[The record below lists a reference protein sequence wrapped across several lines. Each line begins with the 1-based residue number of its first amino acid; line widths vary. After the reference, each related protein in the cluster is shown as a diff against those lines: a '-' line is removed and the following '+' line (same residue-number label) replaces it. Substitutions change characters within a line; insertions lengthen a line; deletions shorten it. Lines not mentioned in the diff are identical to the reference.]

1 MRNPS
6 LWYAV
11 FVYPRGKQYAG
22 DDMQRTAFFRFDQM
36 HTGASA

>member
-1 MRNPS
+1 MDKPN

-11 FVYPRGKQYAG
+11 FIDHRGKQYTV
-22 DDMQRTAFFRFDQM
+22 DDMQSTVFVRFDQM